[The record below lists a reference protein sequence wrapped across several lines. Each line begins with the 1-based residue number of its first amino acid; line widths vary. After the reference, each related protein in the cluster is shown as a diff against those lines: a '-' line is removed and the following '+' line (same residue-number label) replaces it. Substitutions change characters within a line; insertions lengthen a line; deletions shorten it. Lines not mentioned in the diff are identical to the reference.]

1 MLNLG
6 YKWVKSLHWMK
17 LCIFFVRQGIVGR
30 VFEYHWYA
38 EPSTRR
44 GWRSGKEIVFIHAP
58 RKLPHQLYSY
68 THLRRIPP
76 LFQAGFSTSPSIP
89 LHLKYPDTK
98 YQWNNS
104 YNITLNTVYNV
115 CNIFCEGKILKWD
128 PLRYAMMSN
137 KVFYFEISP
146 ICTIPG
152 WNWHISLP
160 LRWFPLSIWQT
171 WLDKETGT
179 TTTDQKKR
187 ALTKCCPDTTFA

>member
-17 LCIFFVRQGIVGR
+17 LCIFSVRQGIVGR

-104 YNITLNTVYNV
+104 YNKALNTRYNA
-115 CNIFCEGKILKWD
+115 CNIFLWGINIYKYSNETHWGITWCHTKSFILKCPQFALFLVGIGTFLSLSGGFPCQSD
-128 PLRYAMMSN
+128 R
-137 KVFYFEISP
+137 
-146 ICTIPG
+146 PG
-152 WNWHISLP
+152 WTRGQARPQPI
-160 LRWFPLSIWQT
+160 
-171 WLDKETGT
+171 
-179 TTTDQKKR
+179 KR
-187 ALTKCCPDTTFA
+187 NVL